1 MQDTHKVQSH
11 RGLIERRL
19 LTLKRHK
26 VLQDGKAD
34 SIETKEKELDV
45 VMCLSNGN
53 LAATEKR
60 LPDPTSRPPHP
71 KDAHIITPNL
81 EVPQRYPEKLP
92 KQLPPHL
99 LDFEVALR
107 TVAPDL
113 KRTMERSHVHQKFSG
128 RVVKRG
134 ENLWKGGNVLQ
145 IQVQNVELDLW
156 WIKMHVAPSLRGGS
170 YQCLLRFTKN
180 SHAFESMCDCTN
192 W

>member
-1 MQDTHKVQSH
+1 VQSH

-19 LTLKRHK
+19 QTLKRHR
-26 VLQDGKAD
+26 VLQDSKAD

-45 VMCLSNGN
+45 VMSISNGN
-53 LAATEKR
+53 LAATENR
-60 LPDPTSRPPHP
+60 LPDHTGRPPHAEG
-71 KDAHIITPNL
+71 AHIITPNL
-81 EVPQRYPEKLP
+81 DVPRRHPKKAPNELP
-92 KQLPPHL
+92 QNV
-99 LDFEVALR
+99 LDFQEAFHAVAN
-107 TVAPDL
+107 DL

-156 WIKMHVAPSLRGGS
+156 WVKMHVAPSLRAGS
-170 YQCLLRFTKN
+170 YQCILKFTKN

-192 W
+192 G